1 VLTIAG
7 LWDEWKNRD
16 TGERLKSC
24 AMIITTPNKFVAEV
38 HDRMPVLL
46 KPEQFEHWLSGD
58 MGVKELKPIDN
69 GYASRTRGDE
79 PAIHS
84 AGAFSWMR
92 PRRRGDEPI
101 ASTRSEVP
109 PVASPHARGKCA
121 SLRRSAGYKMVKCRN
136 EQIGN
141 RLLPFAKPDQEARR
155 WFGHMAVT
163 RNA

>member
-1 VLTIAG
+1 
-7 LWDEWKNRD
+7 
-16 TGERLKSC
+16 
-24 AMIITTPNKFVAEV
+24 MIITTPNKFVAEV

-109 PVASPHARGKCA
+109 PVASPARAGEMRVFTA
-121 SLRRSAGYKMVKCRN
+121 LSGIQNGEMSERTDWQPSATLC
-136 EQIGN
+136 
-141 RLLPFAKPDQEARR
+141 
-155 WFGHMAVT
+155 
-163 RNA
+163 